1 MGTVPFDCPHV
12 GCLTKNV
19 GVVLTAAYSQD
30 GTYGSTFGYCPV
42 CSKGIVLYFR
52 RDGGQGANVAHQQS
66 TKDFFDCYT
75 IIDSAPKPP
84 NRDVVGNLPG
94 KIAGVFDEAEANFA
108 DGRHMSAATMY
119 RKSIELT
126 LKDLNPEGKGM
137 LNARIRALQKEEA
150 VPDTLIKLLDTVKFL
165 GNEGAHDDEP
175 PSPEDVERGRDFT
188 RLFLVYSYELPARVK
203 AALAK
208 DGPE

>member
-12 GCLTKNV
+12 GCLTKTV
-19 GVVLTAAYSQD
+19 GLELMYSHSPS
-30 GTYGSTFGYCPV
+30 GVKGSTFGFCPV
-42 CSKGIVLYFR
+42 CQKGVILYLEWKNR
-52 RDGGQGANVAHQQS
+52 KAVGEAHKLSGSQ
-66 TKDFFDCYT
+66 FWENYR
-75 IIDSAPKPP
+75 IIDSAPTPP
-84 NRDVVGNLPG
+84 ARDVVANLPD
-94 KIAGVFDEAEANFA
+94 KIGMVFDEAEANFA

-188 RLFLVYSYELPARVK
+188 RLFLVYSYELPARVE

-208 DGPE
+208 DEPE

>member
-12 GCLTKNV
+12 GCLTKSV
-19 GVVLTAAYSQD
+19 GVVLTASHSR
-30 GTYGSTFGYCPV
+30 GGKSGSTYGHCPV
-42 CSKGIVLYFR
+42 CHKGIILFLR
-52 RDGGQGANVAHQQS
+52 WISGGPIGTAHAQE
-66 TKDFFDCYT
+66 TETFFNYYE

-84 NRDVVGNLPG
+84 ARDVVSNLPPR
-94 KIAGVFDEAEANFA
+94 IATVFDEAEANFA

-126 LKDLNPEGKGM
+126 LKDLNPDGKGM

-175 PSPEDVERGRDFT
+175 PSADDVERGRDFT
-188 RLFLVYSYELPARVK
+188 RLFLVYSYELPARI
-203 AALAK
+203 ASALTEHVT
-208 DGPE
+208 P